1 MTLCCATLQWIS
13 FLSQMIQSYL
23 VTQDD
28 ATLRDA
34 NKDVIKRL
42 VDMFS
47 RDCHGHN
54 AKELMLIQVELR

>member
-1 MTLCCATLQWIS
+1 MALCCATLQWIS
-13 FLSQMIQSYL
+13 FSSQIIQSYL

-28 ATLRDA
+28 VTLR
-34 NKDVIKRL
+34 DVIKRL

>member
-1 MTLCCATLQWIS
+1 
-13 FLSQMIQSYL
+13 MIQSYL